1 MTQSHTNPR
10 PVQLHVIHDLGG
22 GSAKWL
28 QDFGRADTERTNL
41 VLRSFTHDR
50 SAGTGIALF
59 ASPDA
64 AQPIKSWSFSSRI
77 VATVPAHE
85 EYRRALDE
93 IVRDH
98 RVGAVIVSSVI
109 GHSLDVLDTGLPTLV
124 VNHDYFPYC
133 PAITLHFE
141 ELCREGGGPFVDF
154 VPQDRAAVRA
164 RFLEAVRR
172 PNVTMVVPS
181 RSVQDNLA
189 RLNPAFGEARFA
201 VIPHGYGEPLVPK
214 SVREPAADERLRVM
228 VFGQLSEDKGLELLE
243 AALPELTRF
252 AEVYL
257 VGAREVGELFRGKPH
272 VHVVAQYEFSELPG
286 HVAAINP
293 HVGLLMSV
301 VAETF
306 SYALS
311 ELWMLRIPVAA
322 TRVGAFAERI
332 RDRETG
338 FLFEPKA
345 EAMWRTL
352 EGIDL
357 DREALARVRRNIAA
371 WKPASAREMVSEY
384 HRLLPDSASRAVVPE
399 PPKLPFHDADATPEQ
414 AIATQAF
421 TVAEMWKQ
429 VKSAHLQAA
438 IINEARS
445 RSEEAARRAAEHHAR
460 DREKLVKGIEGLAGE
475 VAERDAGLIDRDQTI
490 THLRNEL
497 EHRTSVLNLRDA
509 QIDELHAST
518 SWRISS
524 PVRVLGRAVRKVKS
538 AARISG
544 WLLKDPRDWPQK
556 ARRVREAWGRG
567 GWQEAK
573 KALVGLHLGDPTR
586 KDLWLEYRRCFEKEV
601 RPRVLEAIARME
613 VRPLISVLV
622 PTYNTREDVLVQ
634 MLESVKGQLYAD
646 WELCI
651 ADDASTE
658 PHVRR
663 ILEQY
668 AKEDGRITVHFGKE
682 NRGVSHASNRAL
694 ERATGDWVV
703 LLDHDDLLEE
713 QALFRIAQAA
723 IEEDPDFIY
732 SDEALITPDG
742 ATVRRYA
749 YRPAFSLEHLRSHP
763 YIVHLVAFRTSMMR
777 DIGGFDESLRISQ
790 DYDLILRA
798 AERAKTITHIPEI
811 LYRWRIHGGSSGAD
825 RKRQVMDTSR
835 GILQRHL
842 ERSGDAGRMQDGER
856 FNLFE
861 ARYPLAE
868 GLRVAVVIPTK
879 NHGDLLKQCIDSI
892 RATVKDVACD
902 IVVVDHE
909 SDDPA
914 TRQYLLSLG
923 DTAKVLRYEGVFNF
937 SAINNFAVSKLGSA
951 YSHYLFCN
959 NDIEAIEAGWLE
971 RMLELAQQP
980 TIGIVGAMLFY
991 PDRKHLQHA
1000 GVCVGMY
1007 GAAEHYGK
1015 WLRFPDDPVEPELMR
1030 VNREVSAVTA
1040 ACMLM
1045 RADAFAEVKGF
1056 DETIAVG
1063 FGDVDLCLRTGER
1076 GYRVIM
1082 CPHARL
1088 VHHESYTRGASRGID
1103 PHPKDSAL
1111 FRLKWK
1117 EVVRVG
1123 DPFYNPGYSNEHT
1136 HWPVKQPLNC
1146 TYDVRRRIARRD
1158 VPNGRV
1164 RLAFSK
1170 PAA

>member
-1 MTQSHTNPR
+1 MTQARTSAR

-28 QDFGRADTERTNL
+28 QDFSGADTERTNL

-59 ASPDA
+59 ESGDA
-64 AQPIKSWSFSSRI
+64 AQPIKSWSFEHRI
-77 VATVPAHE
+77 VATTVTHD
-85 EYRRALDE
+85 EYRRALEE
-93 IVRDH
+93 IVREQ
-98 RVGAVIVSSVI
+98 RVGAILVSSLI
-109 GHSLDVLDTGLPTLV
+109 GHALDVLDTGLPTLL

-133 PAITLHFE
+133 PAINIHFE
-141 ELCREGGGPFVDF
+141 DLCREGAGPFVDF
-154 VPQDRAAVRA
+154 VPQERVAVRE
-164 RFLEAVRR
+164 RFLQAVRR
-172 PNVTMVVPS
+172 PNVTMVVPT
-181 RSVQDNLA
+181 RSVQENLT
-189 RLNPAFGEARFA
+189 RLNPAFAEARFA
-201 VIPHGYGEPLVPK
+201 VIPHGYGEPLVPR
-214 SVREPAADERLRVM
+214 SVPEPAENERLRVM
-228 VFGQLSEDKGLELLE
+228 MFGQLSEDKGLELLE
-243 AALPELTRF
+243 AALPEITRF

-257 VGAREVGELFRGKPH
+257 VGAREVGELLRGKPH

-301 VAETF
+301 VEETF

-311 ELWMLRIPVAA
+311 ELWMLRVPVVA

-332 RDRETG
+332 REKETG
-338 FLFEPKA
+338 FLFEPNA
-345 EAMWRTL
+345 EAMWRKL
-352 EGIDL
+352 EAIDL
-357 DREALARVRRNIAA
+357 DREALARVRRNIAT
-371 WKPASAREMVSEY
+371 WRPVSAPEMVAAY
-384 HRLLPDSASRAVVPE
+384 HRLLPISASRAVVPE
-399 PPKLPFHDADATPEQ
+399 APKVRSSVAGATPEQ

-445 RSEEAARRAAEHHAR
+445 RSDEASRAAAASHTR
-460 DREKLVKGIEGLAGE
+460 DRENLVKGIEGLAGE
-475 VAERDAGLIDRDQTI
+475 VAERDAGLIEREKTI

-497 EHRTSVLNLRDA
+497 EHRTAVLTLRDA
-509 QIDELHAST
+509 QIDELHTST

-524 PVRVLGRAVRKVKS
+524 PVRVAGRAARKVKS
-538 AARISG
+538 AARISA
-544 WLLKDPRDWPQK
+544 WFLRDPGDWPQK

-586 KDLWLEYRRCFEKEV
+586 KDLWDDYRRCFERDV
-601 RPRVLEAIARME
+601 RPRIVEALARME
-613 VRPLISVLV
+613 VRPLISVIV

-634 MLESVKGQLYAD
+634 MIESVRTQLYGD
-646 WELCI
+646 WEMVI
-651 ADDASTE
+651 SDDASTE

-663 ILEQY
+663 VLERY
-668 AKEDGRITVHFGKE
+668 AKEDGRINVHFGAE
-682 NRGVSHASNRAL
+682 NRGVSFATNRGL
-694 ERATGDWVV
+694 DRVTGDYVV

-713 QALFRIAQAA
+713 QALFRVAQAA
-723 IEEDPDFIY
+723 VAEDPDFIY

-763 YIVHLVAFRTSMMR
+763 YIVHMVGFRTSLLR
-777 DIGGFDESLRISQ
+777 EIGGLDESLDISQ
-790 DYDLILRA
+790 DYDLILRV
-798 AERAKTITHIPEI
+798 AEHAETVTHIPEI
-811 LYRWRIHGGSSGAD
+811 LYRWRIHGGSAGAD
-825 RKRQVMDTSR
+825 RKQQVMDTSR
-835 GILQRHL
+835 AILQRHL
-842 ERSGDAGRMQDGER
+842 ERMGDTGTMEEGGR

-861 ARYPLAE
+861 ARYPLRPD
-868 GLRVAVVIPTK
+868 LKVAIVIPTK
-879 NHGDLLKQCIDSI
+879 NHGALLKQCIDSL
-892 RATVKDVACD
+892 RATVKAVAFD
-902 IVVVDHE
+902 IVVIDHE
-909 SDDPA
+909 SDDPS
-914 TRQYLLSLG
+914 TREYLLSLG
-923 DTAKVLRYEGVFNF
+923 DSAKVLRYAGPFNF
-937 SAINNFAVSKLGSA
+937 SAINNFAVAQAGPG

-959 NDIEAIEAGWLE
+959 NDIEAIEPGWLE
-971 RMLELAQQP
+971 RMLELGQQP
-980 TIGIVGAMLFY
+980 NVGVVGAMLFY

-1040 ACMLM
+1040 ALMLM

-1063 FGDVDLCLRTGER
+1063 FGDVDLCLRAGER

-1117 EVVRVG
+1117 EMVRTG

-1146 TYDVRRRIARRD
+1146 TFDIRRRIARRD
-1158 VPNGRV
+1158 PATGHV
-1164 RLAFSK
+1164 RLAFSQ
-1170 PAA
+1170 PVA